1 MGLGP
6 SKEKI
11 RKILEHSI
19 TNSNI
24 SEQKNL
30 KIEYKFIYAES
41 AEAED
46 NPSAQMKG
54 GENAGGG
61 ENESFIFS
69 QEVTQV
75 LDNPKLDVK
84 NLNKFPYNSVGT
96 ISVKF
101 PVSDAEFVYT
111 CFLIDTNVVVTLASN
126 LESNS
131 KGGKAKSITTSFS
144 KEPIKWE
151 NIHIQGEETK
161 GKGKKDKDKD
171 KGKNETL
178 DNVSSKLAVILF
190 DDNVGKEWLGVEGG
204 KKEDFEGRDIF
215 AVFSFKD
222 QGKQTTTT
230 DGEENTPKS
239 SSGQQKF
246 REIFILETDSKQTC
260 FLGLLH
266 TAKDVAVVLGYYEH
280 YDRKS
285 RIASISCAGKAF
297 CSPDT
302 RFLRFTVPASISE
315 EPLIEMNGMA
325 FLSA

>member
-84 NLNKFPYNSVGT
+84 NLNKFPYNS
-96 ISVKF
+96 
-101 PVSDAEFVYT
+101 
-111 CFLIDTNVVVTLASN
+111 
-126 LESNS
+126 
-131 KGGKAKSITTSFS
+131 ITTSFS

-178 DNVSSKLAVILF
+178 DNISSKLAVILF

-246 REIFILETDSKQTC
+246 REIFISNVNP
-260 FLGLLH
+260 FLNAAQQKL
-266 TAKDVAVVLGYYEH
+266 
-280 YDRKS
+280 
-285 RIASISCAGKAF
+285 
-297 CSPDT
+297 
-302 RFLRFTVPASISE
+302 
-315 EPLIEMNGMA
+315 
-325 FLSA
+325 